1 MIAACIARPPFSL
14 FFFYSTTPD
23 LRHNAFWLQMDEVL
37 AGIVEKIKNF
47 AIIYLV

>member
-1 MIAACIARPPFSL
+1 MHRSPALLLIFLLLNHTCPET
-14 FFFYSTTPD
+14 Y
-23 LRHNAFWLQMDEVL
+23 AFWLQMDEVL